1 MHCIVSEDLIGWQA
15 YFNIDGVKEF
25 RQKSQLSPFV
35 NMDLRQNLAET
46 KVSTLKPHL
55 SLRPG

>member
-1 MHCIVSEDLIGWQA
+1 MTQKTTVRGYLIILVLA
-15 YFNIDGVKEF
+15 K
-25 RQKSQLSPFV
+25 SPFV

-46 KVSTLKPHL
+46 KVSTLRPHL